1 MKKLIALIILISS
14 FANAQFYEIDYEV
27 QPQIRL
33 TPKAMESLNNHF
45 KDKK

>member
-1 MKKLIALIILISS
+1 MKKIIALIILISS

-33 TPKAMESLNNHF
+33 TAKAYESLNNHYN
-45 KDKK
+45 D